1 VTVTVVIPLFNKA
14 PYISRALES
23 VIGQSFTDFEC
34 LVVDDGSTDQGGAIV
49 EGFRDPRIRLI
60 RQANAGVSAAR
71 NRGVEEARR
80 PLIAFLDADD
90 EWQTDFLAESVEA
103 MKRYPEAVA
112 SFSNFMRAGSGGP
125 VFRDG
130 VRESRLLPDYFAF
143 CLAHDGL
150 GIWSSAVMVRREA
163 LRQAGGFPTGRTVGE
178 DLDTWARLAW
188 SGPIAYIPRVLS
200 TYHVE
205 AGASSSRSGEG
216 CDILDT
222 YTCWKAAGRIPRGV
236 DESSVTYVSFLRLL
250 DYHAAI
256 GRKQTERAH
265 VLLAGLPPRQRLGIM
280 GSSGRLASN
289 MRWLSRPLLGLARRV
304 SITLMATRWKE
315 R

>member
-1 VTVTVVIPLFNKA
+1 MTVTVVIPLFNKA

-163 LRQAGGFPTGRTVGE
+163 LLSAGGFPAGRTEGE

-188 SGPIAYIPRVLS
+188 SGPIVFISRPLAI
-200 TYHVE
+200 YHVQDG
-205 AGASSSRSGEG
+205 AGSRPSGEG
-216 CDILDT
+216 CDILGT
-222 YTCWKAAGRIPRGV
+222 YSRWEAAGRIPGV
-236 DESSVTYVSFLRLL
+236 VAKSSKAYVYYLRLL

-256 GRKQTERAH
+256 GRKLTERARI
-265 VLLAGLPPRQRLGIM
+265 LLEGLPVREQYGVM
-280 GSSGRLASN
+280 GLSGKLAVS
-289 MRWLSRPLLGLARRV
+289 MWVFTTPLLGLARRL
-304 SITLMATRWKE
+304 SNGLQAIRWRE